1 MQISS
6 NSLFPAWFTLLNT
19 HPRIHKA
26 CTLFCFHNLVSSSF
40 FVCFRKSYFSA
51 TDHWV
56 RLMCDGWMSFLSFFL
71 SLSIQQQMRR
81 SIFQKCGQQLRWRR
95 QWRRRRRR
103 TAKERSVISFYGFQT
118 FFSSSFFSR
127 IFTPQ
132 TTPAQPAHLTC
143 NLCWPK

>member
-71 SLSIQQQMRR
+71 SLSIQQMRR

>member
-26 CTLFCFHNLVSSSF
+26 CTLFWFHNLVSSSF

-71 SLSIQQQMRR
+71 SLSIQQMRR

-132 TTPAQPAHLTC
+132 TTPAQPAYLTC